1 MKLTKTY
8 LKKLIK
14 EELESTSNTHNFRF
28 YYYSDR
34 YKGFGDAGTAFFLV
48 NVPEGETETKD
59 GKVMPSEEALEALY
73 RISEEEP
80 EKIDYHHITHGI
92 EHLGNKEPEI
102 PEIIDYVRLK

>member
-28 YYYSDR
+28 YNYSDR
-34 YKGFGDAGTAFFLV
+34 YRRFGDAGTAFFLV
-48 NVPEGETETKD
+48 NVPESETVTKD
-59 GKVMPSEEALEALY
+59 GKVMPSEKVLD
-73 RISEEEP
+73 
-80 EKIDYHHITHGI
+80 KTDYHHMDTGI

-102 PEIIDYVRLK
+102 PEIIDYVRLMMK

>member
-28 YYYSDR
+28 YNYSDI

-48 NVPEGETETKD
+48 NVPESETVIKN
-59 GKVMPSEEALEALY
+59 GKVMPSEKALEKTRYSPL
-73 RISEEEP
+73 
-80 EKIDYHHITHGI
+80 KHGI
-92 EHLGNKEPEI
+92 QHLGNKESEV
-102 PEIIDYVRLK
+102 PEIISF